1 MKKLFILSLATLG
14 FVACENRPEH
24 VILSGKIANY
34 SGGTIQI
41 IGNEDFKKDLKI
53 KEDGSFLDTLTLKTN
68 YYTFLDQSIGL
79 QVPLFLKEGDELNI
93 NIDISNPAE
102 YVKFSGKDTIAN
114 VYLFKKSTLTRE
126 LQQTFMQSLQ
136 QGGNL
141 EGFKK
146 ALGEI
151 NQKYTDLIKNYKDLP
166 SDFVKSEEKN
176 NKFTELQLK
185 FLYPRILSNFS
196 NGEKVEM
203 PKEFADELAKIDFD
217 NASDFEKFP
226 QYRDLLAQN
235 FFSKIDPM
243 NPDWKA
249 LANQIRNLK
258 SENIKA
264 FLAKA
269 FVDGLSPEN
278 SADENQE
285 ILKVVKDFVKDEAL
299 VKQVEER
306 VKTFEKFNIQPGAT
320 APTFDFENFAGGKT
334 SLESLK
340 GKLVYIDVWATWC
353 TPCLQEIPAL
363 QALEKEYHG
372 KNIAFVSIS
381 IDQEKQKW
389 TDYLKQNKLSGIQLY
404 GDLSVDNNFADAYN
418 IQSIPRFILI
428 DKEGKIIN
436 ANAPRP
442 SSNDIKDLI
451 NKHL

>member
-1 MKKLFILSLATLG
+1 
-14 FVACENRPEH
+14 
-24 VILSGKIANY
+24 
-34 SGGTIQI
+34 
-41 IGNEDFKKDLKI
+41 
-53 KEDGSFLDTLTLKTN
+53 
-68 YYTFLDQSIGL
+68 
-79 QVPLFLKEGDELNI
+79 
-93 NIDISNPAE
+93 
-102 YVKFSGKDTIAN
+102 
-114 VYLFKKSTLTRE
+114 
-126 LQQTFMQSLQ
+126 
-136 QGGNL
+136 
-141 EGFKK
+141 
-146 ALGEI
+146 
-151 NQKYTDLIKNYKDLP
+151 
-166 SDFVKSEEKN
+166 
-176 NKFTELQLK
+176 
-185 FLYPRILSNFS
+185 
-196 NGEKVEM
+196 M